1 MLDYRES
8 APRIARI
15 ANAVAFQL
23 ARAGVH
29 SMTRDDVE
37 QELWIVWCNARDS
50 FDPSLGVPFEAF
62 LINGIKMNVRG
73 GIKRKA
79 FKRAAEEWGK
89 SLDAP
94 VSKEEGGAT
103 VGETIADD
111 FSFMDD
117 IEAEAHFQHVVS
129 RLSERA
135 ATFVRLLRD
144 QPPILLDALKALDE
158 RSKYARELGVCNMLF
173 RQVTTSMI
181 FKVMGCDRTER
192 TRILAEVR
200 QVTEKE
206 LRKIA

>member
-15 ANAVAFQL
+15 ANAVAYQL
-23 ARAGVH
+23 SGSGVH

-37 QELWIVWCNARDS
+37 QELWIVWCMARDKY
-50 FDPSLGVPFEAF
+50 DPSLGVPFEAF
-62 LINGIKMNVRG
+62 LINGIKMHIRSS
-73 GIKRKA
+73 IKRKA

-94 VSKEEGGAT
+94 VSKDEGGAT
-103 VGETIADD
+103 VGETIAED

-117 IEAEAHFQHVVS
+117 IEAEGQFQFIVS
-129 RLSERA
+129 RLTERA

-144 QPPILLDALKALDE
+144 QPQILIDALKALEE
-158 RSKYARELGVCNMLF
+158 RSNYAKELGVSNMLF

-181 FKVMGCDRTER
+181 FKLMGCDRPER

-206 LRKIA
+206 LRKLA